1 MVQSAKCVLS
11 EHLCTMYGFVIAWS
25 GIGCIFS
32 IAVISYE
39 WYRKL
44 ICLSR
49 SRNSRANWHIVVRLG
64 SIWFASFVV
73 TCPPLFGWNR
83 YTVEGYAMPC
93 SVDWE
98 STLLTDRLYVAYMF
112 TLGLFIPLA
121 VVLFSYGNIIR
132 IMRTIADRRATSC
145 PHMAAFVSRHHIR
158 MMQMLFAML
167 LAFCVTWIPYGI
179 HCLIIVFGHKK
190 ILSEDGAIFIMMLA
204 KASIGTYP
212 VIYACMNNEVRMR

>member
-1 MVQSAKCVLS
+1 
-11 EHLCTMYGFVIAWS
+11 
-25 GIGCIFS
+25 
-32 IAVISYE
+32 
-39 WYRKL
+39 
-44 ICLSR
+44 
-49 SRNSRANWHIVVRLG
+49 
-64 SIWFASFVV
+64 
-73 TCPPLFGWNR
+73 
-83 YTVEGYAMPC
+83 MPC

-212 VIYACMNNEVRMR
+212 VIYACMNNEIQNAFKAWSIRGGC